1 MLQTLPLRY
10 SPSPQAQ
17 RQGALLINNKDKEVV
32 KHLNSVLAL
41 PKNSTVPF
49 DEDLRTLFKLTKVL
63 GQTIDPRKHDK
74 VELLIQSEREVAAE
88 LNSTPK
94 EMGFSPRVSFLARL
108 PIGRRVSE
116 KDLSKSYILYSESRS
131 EGGVEG
137 RVSINIR
144 NTDPLI
150 TRLEKLT
157 QFNKVLNKYS
167 NKTL

>member
-1 MLQTLPLRY
+1 VAVDKGGISAERLSQYIQVTWNTAHLML
-10 SPSPQAQ
+10 
-17 RQGALLINNKDKEVV
+17 NKLK
-32 KHLNSVLAL
+32 
-41 PKNSTVPF
+41 
-49 DEDLRTLFKLTKVL
+49 DLRTLVELTKVL

-74 VELLIQSEREVAAE
+74 IELLIKSEREVAAQ